1 MEESPSKNLAEE
13 LQSFHISSPQPVR
26 KPATTDPAAPDM
38 LGRNVMKQYLPNNEF
53 ADSKFVSYMGDSE
66 TKSYIKRLGDWSMDY
81 GTVQQRAKSPA
92 KKDNEVPQFKQYL
105 NFNLPQKDSKQ
116 EVSRDPESELIL
128 TASLNDIS
136 GIPTNTFKRH
146 DHQMRRQHLTK
157 TEVFA
162 QDVGEQEDDE
172 EKGDDLDDVDP
183 ALEARGVFDN
193 ILKTQK
199 SNYDFH
205 QGTEEPETGRN
216 RYESDGSSSY
226 LGETPSSLSPNFGA
240 YPEKP
245 TGIKLITPEEMGLVF
260 DNVKGVWYKPPAKNQ
275 DISSS
280 RTIDNGDST
289 ISNVSKDQHGIEG
302 FTAASAVRTLGRSK
316 KEARSSLP
324 GNNDT
329 IDERYEIE
337 DDTPLDIP
345 QINPEYLLQVN
356 ATKKDKKSSGSNTTQ
371 NMIANVTTA
380 SQVETSFQQS
390 KRELISIIT
399 DILPSH
405 KISWS
410 RVRRIDLQDKQL
422 GQVIGLNEILPQLT
436 DCDLSDND
444 LRGLLGVPPSVV
456 RLSCRNNRISSAY
469 LCLDT
474 LPHLETI
481 ELSHN
486 CIGHSV
492 NILSSSIH
500 LRQVNLSHN
509 KIRSLSGGLG
519 PSRIIKLDLSN
530 NDISGTIDF
539 AQLVRHEVRHDR
551 HNEGERGWLSLEE
564 LNLGNN
570 KITRIKNV
578 RALKSL
584 RVLKIDGNPIKEL
597 IETDVAMETT
607 VRSKLRT
614 LSITNTQ
621 NALTRL
627 GTLIG
632 STAFKDEIPYHRLRI
647 LKIDS
652 FSRFRKI
659 RSMPRTLEELSIQ
672 DGKVDALPSWSIL
685 PSSLRKLSLRSIQ
698 GLREIPHTLAY
709 QLPSLQELDLSR
721 NQLNSC
727 YKLVQALPTLCLVKL
742 NLRENPLT
750 SSQKDKR
757 DLTKVIGMVCPR
769 LKSLEL

>member
-1 MEESPSKNLAEE
+1 MEESPSKDLAEN
-13 LQSFHISSPQPVR
+13 LQSFHISSPRPE
-26 KPATTDPAAPDM
+26 KADM
-38 LGRNVMKQYLPNNEF
+38 MGRNVMKQYLPNNEF
-53 ADSKFVSYMGDSE
+53 ADSKFVSYVGDSE

-81 GTVQQRAKSPA
+81 GTVQQRTKLRV
-92 KKDNEVPQFKQYL
+92 KKDNELPQFKQYL
-105 NFNLPQKDSKQ
+105 NFNLQQKNSKQ
-116 EVSRDPESELIL
+116 ELSRDPESELIL

-146 DHQMRRQHLTK
+146 DHQMKRQQLTSGQDSSQ
-157 TEVFA
+157 EV
-162 QDVGEQEDDE
+162 DEQEKE
-172 EKGDDLDDVDP
+172 GEKGAVDLDDVDP

-193 ILKTQK
+193 ILKTQR
-199 SNYDFH
+199 SNYDFQ
-205 QGTEEPETGRN
+205 QGREEPQTGRN
-216 RYESDGSSSY
+216 RYESDETSSY

-260 DNVKGVWYKPPAKNQ
+260 DNVNGVWYKPPAKNQ

-280 RTIDNGDST
+280 RTIDNADST
-289 ISNVSKDQHGIEG
+289 ISNISKDQHAIEG
-302 FTAASAVRTLGRSK
+302 FNAPSAVTKLGRSK
-316 KEARSSLP
+316 IEARPSLP
-324 GNNDT
+324 ENTDT
-329 IDERYEIE
+329 IEESNEIE

-345 QINPEYLLQVN
+345 QINPEYLVQVN
-356 ATKKDKKSSGSNTTQ
+356 AMKKDKKSSGSNTTQ
-371 NMIANVTTA
+371 NMIANITSV

-399 DILPSH
+399 DILPAR

-422 GQVIGLNEILPQLT
+422 SQVMGLNEILPQLT
-436 DCDLSDND
+436 DCDLSNNQ

-456 RLSCRNNRISSAY
+456 RLSCTNNRISSAY

-481 ELSHN
+481 DLSHN
-486 CIGHSV
+486 CIGHNI

-509 KIRSLSGGLG
+509 KIRSLNGGLG
-519 PSRIIKLDLSN
+519 PSRIVKLDLSN
-530 NDISGTIDF
+530 NDISGTVDF
-539 AQLVRHEVRHDR
+539 AQLIRHDH
-551 HNEGERGWLSLEE
+551 HNEDERGWLSLEE

-578 RALKSL
+578 RYLKSL

-597 IETDVAMETT
+597 VETDDAIETTK
-607 VRSKLRT
+607 RSKLRT
-614 LSITNTQ
+614 LTITNTQ
-621 NALTRL
+621 NSLTRL
-627 GTLIG
+627 GTFIA
-632 STAFKDEIPYHRLRI
+632 STTFKDEIPYHRLRI
-647 LKIDS
+647 LKTDS
-652 FSRFRKI
+652 FTRFGKI

-672 DGKVDALPSWSIL
+672 DGNVDALPNWSIL

-698 GLREIPHTLAY
+698 DLREIPHTLAY

-721 NQLNSC
+721 NQLQSC

-742 NLRENPLT
+742 NLQDNPFT
-750 SSQKDKR
+750 TSQKDKR
-757 DLTKVIGMVCPR
+757 DLTKVITMICPR
-769 LKSLEL
+769 LKSLQL